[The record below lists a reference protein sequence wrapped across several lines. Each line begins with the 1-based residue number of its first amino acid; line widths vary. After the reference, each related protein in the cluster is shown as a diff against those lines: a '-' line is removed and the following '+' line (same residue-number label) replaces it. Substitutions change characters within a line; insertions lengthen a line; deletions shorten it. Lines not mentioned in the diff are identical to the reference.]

1 LKKQDEC
8 DTLQRENRQLRTE
21 IQQLMNDKVELTA
34 QVAILN
40 AKLSMTAAFGGG
52 KEQQEP
58 TATTAEAAVM
68 APATA
73 TAVTGGGTKL
83 PSQTV
88 PIVQNK
94 ADNKPETEDS

>member
-21 IQQLMNDKVELTA
+21 IQQLMNDKVDLTA

-58 TATTAEAAVM
+58 LATAAEAAAM
-68 APATA
+68 AAAT
-73 TAVTGGGTKL
+73 VTGGGTKL

-94 ADNKPETEDS
+94 ADNKPETEDR